1 MLDSIGSSGIGD
13 VQVFT
18 TENRGHSA
26 EEMADMA
33 LNKIMLVSED
43 APPVI
48 REQAL
53 AYKDRLKDILIFYMN
68 RMAQSERT
76 TIWALMKKQGHAD
89 IAEIIRRLYWLLEH
103 LLFVAVL
110 KNKHWLECTFGPRT
124 VEEIRVLFLL
134 TRLR

>member
-48 REQAL
+48 RDQACAHRNRRKEVL
-53 AYKDRLKDILIFYMN
+53 VFYMHK
-68 RMAQSERT
+68 MAQSERT
-76 TIWALMKKQGHAD
+76 TMWSLMKQQGHD
-89 IAEIIRRLYWLLEH
+89 DVAEIIRRL
-103 LLFVAVL
+103 
-110 KNKHWLECTFGPRT
+110 
-124 VEEIRVLFLL
+124 
-134 TRLR
+134 

>member
-1 MLDSIGSSGIGD
+1 MFDVSGNSEIGE
-13 VQVFT
+13 VAVFT
-18 TENRGHSA
+18 STNRGHSP
-26 EEMADMA
+26 EEMAEMA

-76 TIWALMKKQGHAD
+76 TIWALMKKQGHED
-89 IAEIIRRLYWLLEH
+89 IAEIIRRL
-103 LLFVAVL
+103 
-110 KNKHWLECTFGPRT
+110 
-124 VEEIRVLFLL
+124 
-134 TRLR
+134 

>member
-1 MLDSIGSSGIGD
+1 MFDASGNSEIGEVAVYTSTD
-13 VQVFT
+13 
-18 TENRGHSA
+18 RGHSP
-26 EEMADMA
+26 EEMAEMA

-76 TIWALMKKQGHAD
+76 TIWALMKKQGHED
-89 IAEIIRRLYWLLEH
+89 IAEIIRRL
-103 LLFVAVL
+103 
-110 KNKHWLECTFGPRT
+110 
-124 VEEIRVLFLL
+124 
-134 TRLR
+134 